1 MQSDKY
7 NLPKSVTITFLLSLA
22 AIFQASGQQ
31 KDFMYYDSLTYAYYT
46 AKDWKSVIAA
56 GKEALASGYDYN
68 YLDVR
73 LGIAYYESRKFRQ
86 AVPHF
91 EKSLINFNNDPVTA
105 EYLYYAYL
113 ESGRANDAA
122 AIALKYSDKFVTV
135 PGASNKK
142 VNFVYAEGGF
152 IPDASPASGTVGLI
166 GTDSIYGEEDVF
178 KGQSYFHAGL
188 QLQPLPKVRLY
199 LAANT
204 LGIGKM
210 KHFAYSLYDA
220 TLTNKIFTDTTFNYS
235 LRQNEFYASLTY
247 TPLPGLSV
255 TPAFHYMGGNA
266 TPVISTFSGDV
277 YSFSKAPYKYNHYVM
292 ALTLAKETG
301 NLTIA
306 AGVSYAKL
314 AASGNQVQ
322 ANGSVTWYP
331 AGNLDFYTITS
342 ITGFKHGS
350 DKRLIFDET
359 LGGKIA
365 PKLWLEGL
373 VTAGNLSYYNEKNAF
388 VVYNLPEHIT
398 FRGGVNLLFTLSSH
412 LDISLMYRY
421 YKREYDYISYYY
433 DSISNS
439 YMQSSHTAAYNNQG
453 IYGGL
458 KWKF

>member
-1 MQSDKY
+1 MHFDKY

-22 AIFQASGQQ
+22 AFYQASGQQ
-31 KDFMYYDSLTYAYYT
+31 KDFSYYDSLTYAYYT
-46 AKDWKSVIAA
+46 AKDWKSLITS

-73 LGIAYYESRKFRQ
+73 LGIAYYEMRKFRQ

-113 ESGRANDAA
+113 ESGRGNDAA

-152 IPDASPASGTVGLI
+152 IPDASPAAGAIELMGA
-166 GTDSIYGEEDVF
+166 DSIYGEEDVF

-188 QLQPLPKVRLY
+188 QFQPGPKARLY
-199 LAANT
+199 IAGNT
-204 LGIGKM
+204 LGLDKQ

-220 TLTNKIFTDTTFNYS
+220 ALTHRLITDTNFNYS

-247 TPLPGLSV
+247 TPQPGFSL
-255 TPAFHYMGGNA
+255 TPAFHYMGGSA
-266 TPVISTFSGDV
+266 SPVNCNYSDYA
-277 YSFSKAPYKYNHYVM
+277 YSFSETSYNFSHYVM
-292 ALTLAKETG
+292 ALTLTKEAG
-301 NLTIA
+301 NLTLA
-306 AGVSYAKL
+306 AGASYAKL

-322 ANGSVTWYP
+322 ANGSLTWYP
-331 AGNLDFYTITS
+331 AGNLDFYTTTS
-342 ITGFKHGS
+342 VTGFKYGS
-350 DKRLIFDET
+350 DKRLIIDET

-373 VTAGNLSYYNEKNAF
+373 VTIGDLSYYNEKDAF
-388 VVYNLPEHIT
+388 VVYNLPERIT
-398 FRGGVNLLFTLSSH
+398 FRGGINLLYTLSSH
-412 LDISLMYRY
+412 ADISLMYRY
-421 YKREYDYISYYY
+421 YKREYDYFNYYY
-433 DSISNS
+433 DSNSSSYLQRSN
-439 YMQSSHTAAYNNQG
+439 TTIYNNQG
-453 IYGGL
+453 FYGGL